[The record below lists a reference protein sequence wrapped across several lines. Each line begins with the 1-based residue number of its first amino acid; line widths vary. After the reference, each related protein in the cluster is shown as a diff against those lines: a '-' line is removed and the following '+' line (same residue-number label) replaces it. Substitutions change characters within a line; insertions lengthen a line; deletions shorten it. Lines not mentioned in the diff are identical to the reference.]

1 MDGLRERLKN
11 FCADREWGKF
21 HKPKDLAVSVSIE
34 AAELLE
40 LFQWLPDD
48 SAIDED
54 MKANIANEAADVLMY
69 LVLLCDNS
77 GIDLLAAA
85 NAKIDR
91 NEERFP
97 VETSRGVAKP
107 KKGT

>member
-1 MDGLRERLKN
+1 MDGLRERLKR
-11 FCADREWGKF
+11 FGADRDWEKF

-48 SAIDED
+48 NEIDED
-54 MKANIANEAADVLMY
+54 MRANIANEAADVLMY
-69 LVLLCDNS
+69 LVLLCDKS
-77 GIDLLAAA
+77 GIDLLAAT

-107 KKGT
+107 RRGT

>member
-1 MDGLRERLKN
+1 MDRLRERLKR
-11 FCADREWGKF
+11 FGADRDWEKF

-69 LVLLCDNS
+69 LVLLCDKS

-107 KKGT
+107 RKVT

>member
-1 MDGLRERLKN
+1 MDELSERLKR
-11 FCADREWGKF
+11 FGADRDWGKF
-21 HKPKDLAVSVSIE
+21 HKPKDLAVSISIE

-40 LFQWLPDD
+40 IFQWLPDD

-54 MKANIANEAADVLMY
+54 MKANIANEVADVLMY
-69 LVLLCDNS
+69 LVMLCDNS

-107 KKGT
+107 RKET